1 MVGQHIW
8 YSDEDAAGVGRQA
21 LILIET
27 DARLLGIGYCGLRWN
42 EVLASL
48 QRAEQLLYL
57 RHHRIGVEVAHHHD
71 GLILRLIPTLV
82 EIAHH
87 LGRTVLDDVHV
98 ADGKTL
104 REDGI
109 VQEVARELLPKGNG
123 VLQSPFLDDDAA
135 LAFDGAVGH
144 RGRTRPVVH
153 QQQAGVQL
161 CRVVAGNAI
170 EQVAHRVATRE
181 GIAVVAEVDAV
192 ATHEVHDLLPREMLG
207 ATEQHVLHEVC
218 HAPFV
223 VLLEH

>member
-1 MVGQHIW
+1 M
-8 YSDEDAAGVGRQA
+8 
-21 LILIET
+21 
-27 DARLLGIGYCGLRWN
+27 
-42 EVLASL
+42 
-48 QRAEQLLYL
+48 
-57 RHHRIGVEVAHHHD
+57 
-71 GLILRLIPTLV
+71 
-82 EIAHH
+82 
-87 LGRTVLDDVHV
+87 
-98 ADGKTL
+98 
-104 REDGI
+104 
-109 VQEVARELLPKGNG
+109 LPKGNG

-192 ATHEVHDLLPREMLG
+192 AAHEVHDLRPREMLG
-207 ATEQHVLHEVC
+207 AAEQHVLHEVC

-223 VLLEH
+223 VLLEHGTGLDKQAEVGLPLGLGAASDVVGHTVLQHALAHGGIGGNLLPVDDLQVRHQQRVLRLLGEG